1 MPITPTYPGIYIQE
15 APNSTHTII
24 AAPTNIAVFIGYTH
38 PLKTL
43 ATKFGKATLIGS
55 FQDYQRQFGGF
66 LRSGAF
72 ANAIDPTVAAP
83 DTSFGDMA
91 QAVNQFF
98 LNGGTQAYVVALQ
111 SQHLASLSPVV
122 PSDPTIPTGTLS
134 GAQSAHTGPLTF
146 WAREITDETYQLT
159 VQVTPA
165 NPPPGSPPPTPTAD
179 IVITYGPQPLP
190 NTTGPAP
197 GTVVETYRQVN
208 TVMGPNDPNYITKR
222 INGVSALVWVTVTT
236 GSPPPSLAT
245 ANETLD
251 LWLSAADWTHISQAT
266 DFTNQLQADTNLD
279 KQPVFNL
286 MVLPGVTNT
295 FVLSTAQAFCER
307 KYAFLV
313 EDPPLNASADGTD
326 PQFPLPIQTAFKN
339 LPTSANAGLY
349 FPYLKSANPFTG
361 LSTDPLTKK
370 VYEIPPAA
378 TVAGI
383 MARTDVSRG
392 VWKAPAGFQAT
403 VSNTT
408 GVVDRGRMTDLRQ
421 GVLNP
426 LGVNCLRDFPNI
438 GTVVYGARTTVT
450 MTDEQSRYVPVR
462 RMTLFLEQTLYANLG
477 WVVFE
482 PNAEPLWSA
491 ITMSINAFMLGLFRQ
506 GAFQGDTPSEAFSV
520 LCNSQTTTQTDI
532 DAGIVNIIVA
542 FAPLKPAEFVI
553 ITIAQMAGQTQ
564 TS

>member
-98 LNGGTQAYVVALQ
+98 LNGGTQAYVVALR

-251 LWLSAADWTHISQAT
+251 LWLSAAMTSTYISQAT

-313 EDPPLNASADGTD
+313 EDPPLTPRRTEPIRNSRSRSK
-326 PQFPLPIQTAFKN
+326 PLSRTCPPARTLACIS
-339 LPTSANAGLY
+339 L
-349 FPYLKSANPFTG
+349 YLKSANPFTG

-370 VYEIPPAA
+370 VYEISGLRRRWPASWPAPTLRAACGRRRPAFRPPLN
-378 TVAGI
+378 
-383 MARTDVSRG
+383 
-392 VWKAPAGFQAT
+392 
-403 VSNTT
+403 NTP
-408 GVVDRGRMTDLRQ
+408 GVVARGQMTDPRQ

-438 GTVVYGARTTVT
+438 GTVVFGARTTCDHDGPAVALRSGP
-450 MTDEQSRYVPVR
+450 TDGAVPR
-462 RMTLFLEQTLYANLG
+462 ADPLRQPR

-491 ITMSINAFMLGLFRQ
+491 ITMSISLHARARSGQ
-506 GAFQGDTPSEAFSV
+506 GAFQGD
-520 LCNSQTTTQTDI
+520 
-532 DAGIVNIIVA
+532 DAERGVQC
-542 FAPLKPAEFVI
+542 P
-553 ITIAQMAGQTQ
+553 M
-564 TS
+564 